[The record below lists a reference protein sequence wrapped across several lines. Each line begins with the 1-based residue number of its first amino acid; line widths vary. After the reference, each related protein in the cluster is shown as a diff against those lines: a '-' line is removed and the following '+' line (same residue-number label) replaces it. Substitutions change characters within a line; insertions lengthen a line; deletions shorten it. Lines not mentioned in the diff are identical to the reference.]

1 MSIRIDWDK
10 KKCENKIEK
19 IVLVKKISEQ
29 LGKEKEKK
37 NNNWRMRKKDE
48 HWNRKIWKKEIK
60 RDRKDSVSWKRYRAL
75 NRKGLYR

>member
-10 KKCENKIEK
+10 KKWENKIEK

-37 NNNWRMRKKDE
+37 NNDWRMRKKDE
-48 HWNRKIWKKEIK
+48 HWSRKIGKKMGKLI
-60 RDRKDSVSWKRYRAL
+60 RK
-75 NRKGLYR
+75 